1 MAFFGLTALGPQ
13 NCFQAHLNSA
23 SDLHIFDDHDWSE
36 AFGSVARDE
45 EHILHGQLEQV
56 LLKVFMGPPPIPT
69 DRTRFFD
76 AFADLTEHEITLDM
90 FMDVIK

>member
-56 LLKVFMGPPPIPT
+56 LLQVFMGPPPIPT

-76 AFADLTEHEITLDM
+76 AFADLTGHEITLSM